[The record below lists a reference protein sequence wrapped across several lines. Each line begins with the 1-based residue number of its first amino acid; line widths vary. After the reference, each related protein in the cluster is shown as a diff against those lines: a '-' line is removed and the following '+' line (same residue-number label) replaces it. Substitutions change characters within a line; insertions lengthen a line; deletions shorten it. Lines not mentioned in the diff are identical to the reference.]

1 MYGEQYRQDPREA
14 GLDILREYPDAF
26 NYDPDNNNIE
36 QTYVPE
42 PSEPAV
48 PKKRI
53 RVFGSE
59 FKSKTPED
67 NEVMWNVMEQD
78 ELEGVLDEL
87 SRDPMVANEE
97 IRTYTISKL
106 DDGTIEVRRGLPA
119 KNGGNEPSTQDP
131 EKSNQGKEDKEVSDT
146 DEETKKAEEET
157 LTKLGS
163 DPQTSDHASES
174 EAHMGRKKGSETCTT
189 GGDPVETFVHL
200 EKDRTTKEIKL
211 LGAPEGIKEVERT
224 LDKISPKL
232 KDQPQDSAKTEPTS
246 NGECCCGCRKCP
258 AANNPQQ
265 QSRNDPR
272 RVVSLVRP
280 SLNHD
285 LPGQGDQPMEEVMD
299 VEIPSPENQVPGLLA
314 AAHLVQLEESMLPPG
329 DHSFFAFGA
338 TLLGGEGPSQYVRQG
353 QAYVRLYASS
363 SANLNEP
370 PRPPPTSRVANAHVQ
385 VFASNAPAGPE
396 PQENLAVPRNTP
408 FHDQSVTHNVIL
420 PDSAP
425 PYRFPNVPV
434 EDKADEPMT
443 VDSVLDKLRDV
454 EGSADP
460 TKKSI
465 KEAPDLGKLSKRPTG
480 ISQNREITK
489 NDLALGEPEPPLPNQ
504 NEKTTSDVH
513 VARSFA
519 AGIIQASDMSKN
531 PENRHM
537 STLNPQVD
545 IEEPGNPPIA
555 VLDPSMDLAPDS
567 PPMLYYPD
575 DIETDEL
582 SEDHEKLPDAK
593 DHQAE
598 LKAWSRLYPA
608 TFDSPPEEPPSSPV
622 ENEQALER
630 IQANLSFLAPYLE
643 RLQSR
648 KNRREVLECLGEL
661 GLLQLTYEMTK
672 DNLEGVQQKREY
684 WGGEIG
690 KVLFN
695 RREHIATYLEAK
707 RREEALKPATSDPL
721 IKEESPEVLSKT
733 LGNHLAE
740 ITSNVPK
747 VQQIAP
753 APGPGFDDLEDVKQQ
768 IVVLEERIEGTT
780 SDLTTR
786 LRELE
791 NQVYTDGCLLTEL
804 NWKSNELKKQEN
816 RVRAD
821 KKRSWKNN
829 PRANHRYET
838 RSVTANSNERAN
850 EVRKQL
856 SQLTDQIKA
865 LEVKVETLRVE
876 LRSVKDKL
884 DQVLALEF
892 EVKKLAKTV
901 EDQRKAQGDMNS
913 VLMSEI
919 ASLKFAIGPS
929 VEHQLKQHGLEITA
943 LTTRYQQLYQVAL
956 HLLYPDNAAN
966 SNASYATHANHP
978 SYVNNKSVGVF

>member
-1 MYGEQYRQDPREA
+1 
-14 GLDILREYPDAF
+14 
-26 NYDPDNNNIE
+26 
-36 QTYVPE
+36 
-42 PSEPAV
+42 
-48 PKKRI
+48 
-53 RVFGSE
+53 
-59 FKSKTPED
+59 
-67 NEVMWNVMEQD
+67 
-78 ELEGVLDEL
+78 
-87 SRDPMVANEE
+87 
-97 IRTYTISKL
+97 
-106 DDGTIEVRRGLPA
+106 
-119 KNGGNEPSTQDP
+119 
-131 EKSNQGKEDKEVSDT
+131 
-146 DEETKKAEEET
+146 
-157 LTKLGS
+157 
-163 DPQTSDHASES
+163 
-174 EAHMGRKKGSETCTT
+174 
-189 GGDPVETFVHL
+189 
-200 EKDRTTKEIKL
+200 
-211 LGAPEGIKEVERT
+211 
-224 LDKISPKL
+224 
-232 KDQPQDSAKTEPTS
+232 
-246 NGECCCGCRKCP
+246 
-258 AANNPQQ
+258 
-265 QSRNDPR
+265 
-272 RVVSLVRP
+272 
-280 SLNHD
+280 
-285 LPGQGDQPMEEVMD
+285 MEEVMD

-314 AAHLVQLEESMLPPG
+314 AAHLIQLEESMLPPG

-370 PRPPPTSRVANAHVQ
+370 PRPPPTSRVANVHVQ

-396 PQENLAVPRNTP
+396 PQELLSVPRNTP
-408 FHDQSVTHNVIL
+408 FQDQSVTHNINL

-425 PYRFPNVPV
+425 PHRFPEVPV
-434 EDKADEPMT
+434 KDKADDTGGKGSNTQWCDPMT

-465 KEAPDLGKLSKRPTG
+465 KEAPDLGKLT
-480 ISQNREITK
+480 
-489 NDLALGEPEPPLPNQ
+489 LGEPEPPLPNQ

-575 DIETDEL
+575 DIKTDEL
-582 SEDHEKLPDAK
+582 SEDQEKLPDAK

-608 TFDSPPEEPPSSPV
+608 TFDSPPEEPPSSP
-622 ENEQALER
+622 EEDDKALDR
-630 IQANLSFLAPYLE
+630 IQANISFLAPYLE
-643 RLQSR
+643 RLQSQ

-707 RREEALKPATSDPL
+707 RREEALKPAKSDPL

-753 APGPGFDDLEDVKQQ
+753 APGPGFEDLEDVKQQ

-780 SDLTTR
+780 SDLMTR

-821 KKRSWKNN
+821 KKRSWKTN

-850 EVRKQL
+850 E
-856 SQLTDQIKA
+856 IKA
-865 LEVKVETLRVE
+865 LKIKVETLRVE

-884 DQVLALEF
+884 DQVLVLEF

-929 VEHQLKQHGLEITA
+929 VEHQLKQHGLKITA

-956 HLLYPDNAAN
+956 HLLYLDNAAN

>member
-1 MYGEQYRQDPREA
+1 
-14 GLDILREYPDAF
+14 
-26 NYDPDNNNIE
+26 
-36 QTYVPE
+36 
-42 PSEPAV
+42 
-48 PKKRI
+48 
-53 RVFGSE
+53 
-59 FKSKTPED
+59 
-67 NEVMWNVMEQD
+67 MEQD

-87 SRDPMVANEE
+87 SRDPMVVNEE
-97 IRTYTISKL
+97 IRTYTVSKL

-119 KNGGNEPSTQDP
+119 KNGGDDPSTLDP

-174 EAHMGRKKGSETCTT
+174 EAHMGRKKGSETCATS
-189 GGDPVETFVHL
+189 GDLVETFVHL
-200 EKDRTTKEIKL
+200 DKDTLGAGAPGISDYILITCDRTTKKIKL
-211 LGAPEGIKEVERT
+211 LGAPEGIKEVECT
-224 LDKISPKL
+224 LDNISPKL
-232 KDQPQDSAKTEPTS
+232 KGQPQDSAKMEPTS
-246 NGECCCGCRKCP
+246 NAVPK
-258 AANNPQQ
+258 
-265 QSRNDPR
+265 
-272 RVVSLVRP
+272 RP
-280 SLNHD
+280 SKGSYH
-285 LPGQGDQPMEEVMD
+285 QMEEVMD

-314 AAHLVQLEESMLPPG
+314 AAHLVQLEESMLPPR

-338 TLLGGEGPSQYVRQG
+338 TLLGGKGPSQYVRQG

-396 PQENLAVPRNTP
+396 PQELLSVPRNTP
-408 FHDQSVTHNVIL
+408 FQDQSVTRNINL

-425 PYRFPNVPV
+425 LHRFPEVPV
-434 EDKADEPMT
+434 EDKADDPMT

-454 EGSADP
+454 EGTADP

-465 KEAPDLGKLSKRPTG
+465 KEAPDLGKLSKQPTG

-489 NDLALGEPEPPLPNQ
+489 NDLALGKPEPPLPNQ
-504 NEKTTSDVH
+504 NERTTLDVH

-582 SEDHEKLPDAK
+582 SKDQEKLPDAK

-608 TFDSPPEEPPSSPV
+608 TSDSPPEEPPSSP
-622 ENEQALER
+622 EEDDKALDR
-630 IQANLSFLAPYLE
+630 IQANISFLAPYLE

-661 GLLQLTYEMTK
+661 GLLQLTYKMTK
-672 DNLEGVQQKREY
+672 DNLEGVQQKREH

-690 KVLFN
+690 
-695 RREHIATYLEAK
+695 K
-707 RREEALKPATSDPL
+707 RREEALKPAKSDPL

-753 APGPGFDDLEDVKQQ
+753 TPGPGFEDLEDVKQQ

-821 KKRSWKNN
+821 KKRSWKTN

-865 LEVKVETLRVE
+865 LEIKVETLRVE

-884 DQVLALEF
+884 NQVLALEF

-901 EDQRKAQGDMNS
+901 EDQCKAQGDMNS

-929 VEHQLKQHGLEITA
+929 VEHQLK
-943 LTTRYQQLYQVAL
+943 
-956 HLLYPDNAAN
+956 
-966 SNASYATHANHP
+966 
-978 SYVNNKSVGVF
+978 